1 MTVKEQMA
9 PAMTGARTAAL
20 SATLGLA
27 AAFWIVA
34 GRQMDG
40 MDMGV
45 ATDLGSFA
53 FFVAAWVPMMA
64 AMMLPGAVPAVVRCA
79 RANGRLRAAP
89 LFAGSYLAVWTAV
102 GLAVYALYRPHVS
115 SAAGV
120 LTVAA
125 GVYELTPLKRGCRR
139 RLPRKRWLG
148 LRVRALLRRLDHRT
162 DGDAGRAWRHEP
174 HIDVRHRLPR
184 PRAEAAVADIRHR
197 RAAGARDHRPWTRH
211 RRRAVV
217 DSRSSAND
225 LKGERA
231 YDEPQD
237 RNA

>member
-64 AMMLPGAVPAVVRCA
+64 AMMLPGAVPAVVRCPC
-79 RANGRLRAAP
+79 ANGRLRGAS
-89 LFAGSYLAVWTAV
+89 LFAGSYLVVWTAV
-102 GLAVYALYRPHVS
+102 GLAVYALYRPHGS

-139 RLPRKRWLG
+139 RCRGSVGSGFEFGLYCVGSTIGLMGMLVALGVMSLTSMSVIGFLVLAQKLLSPTSVIDVPLALAIIALG
-148 LRVRALLRRLDHRT
+148 LV
-162 DGDAGRAWRHEP
+162 
-174 HIDVRHRLPR
+174 I
-184 PRAEAAVADIRHR
+184 AVA
-197 RAAGARDHRPWTRH
+197 P
-211 RRRAVV
+211 
-217 DSRSSAND
+217 SSIPGLA
-225 LKGERA
+225 
-231 YDEPQD
+231 PTI
-237 RNA
+237 